1 MTRTTLF
8 AAATLTLAWNV
19 AACSPTPV
27 EVRTAGAN
35 HGAVATKKTFS
46 FGTLT
51 ATMNGFA
58 EGETTAEVNQR
69 AKAEV
74 VAALK
79 SKGYEEAAD
88 GELTVYI
95 ASGTRRILEDRS
107 VAVMRMGGSQTTD
120 TQHGLALDIME
131 KGSRTPLYHSDVRYD
146 ADVKKVEPEKVRDAV
161 AELVSKLPPAGAN

>member
-1 MTRTTLF
+1 MRRTTLF
-8 AAATLTLAWNV
+8 AATLALAWNV

-27 EVRTAGAN
+27 EVKTGGAD
-35 HGAVATKKTFS
+35 HGAVATRKTFS
-46 FGTLT
+46 FGTLP

-58 EGETTAEVNQR
+58 EGDITAEVNQR

-74 VAALK
+74 VTALK

-95 ASGTRRILEDRS
+95 ASGTRRVLEDRS
-107 VAVMRMGGSQTTD
+107 VAVMRMGATEAAD

-146 ADVKKVEPEKVRDAV
+146 ADVKKVEPEKVRKAV
-161 AELVSKLPPAGAN
+161 EELVSKVPPAGAN